1 MNKDKALEE
10 LFLAHKP
17 HFDDSDA
24 FMASLTKRLDAVEY
38 IKQHQEATIRR
49 YKMAMVVALI
59 VGIISGGITMALVLS
74 LPTDVPLFNVFG
86 GRGDIANHQVLSG
99 LLLWLSDNSRLITAA
114 MLSLLMTFGGIS
126 LFNNIQEINAM
137 RSMMGQQKSANQ

>member
-17 HFDDSDA
+17 HFDDGDA

-38 IKQHQEATIRR
+38 IKQHQEATLRR
-49 YKMAMVVALI
+49 YKMAMVAALF
-59 VGIISGGITMALVLS
+59 VGIISGGIAMAFVLS
-74 LPTDVPLFNVFG
+74 LPTDVPLFNIFG
-86 GRGDIANHQVLSG
+86 GQGDIANHQLISG
-99 LLLWLSDNSRLITAA
+99 ILLWLSDNSRLITAA
-114 MLSLLMTFGGIS
+114 ILSLLMTVGGIS
-126 LFNNIQEINAM
+126 LFNNIQEISTM

>member
-10 LFLAHKP
+10 LFLANKP

-49 YKMAMVVALI
+49 YKMVVVIAFIAGI
-59 VGIISGGITMALVLS
+59 VSGIIAMTYILS
-74 LPTDVPLFNVFG
+74 TPMDVPVFTFK
-86 GRGDIANHQVLSG
+86 NQYF
-99 LLLWLSDNSRLITAA
+99 LLQWLSENSRFITATA
-114 MLSLLMTFGGIS
+114 ISLLMTVGITSFFG
-126 LFNNIQEINAM
+126 NIQELMSM
-137 RSMMGQQKSANQ
+137 RHSLHHQRTGM

>member
-10 LFLAHKP
+10 LFLAQKP

-49 YKMAMVVALI
+49 YKMAVVIAFIAGI
-59 VGIISGGITMALVLS
+59 VSGIIAMTYILS
-74 LPTDVPLFNVFG
+74 TPMDVPVFTFK
-86 GRGDIANHQVLSG
+86 NQYF
-99 LLLWLSDNSRLITAA
+99 LLQWLSENSRFITATA
-114 MLSLLMTFGGIS
+114 ISLLMTVGITSFFG
-126 LFNNIQEINAM
+126 NIQELMSM
-137 RSMMGQQKSANQ
+137 RQSLHQQRTGL